1 MAALKEE
8 VGTLRSSL
16 EATKEDVF
24 TSSDI
29 TQLIR
34 TELLD
39 QMGAMKAEWVV
50 RNEEIGEDLRTTDE
64 RFNRHRRDIN
74 KEVSKVRAGF
84 LLLCLFDS

>member
-1 MAALKEE
+1 M
-8 VGTLRSSL
+8 GTMRSSM
-16 EATKEDVF
+16 EALKEDVF
-24 TSSDI
+24 ASSDI
-29 TQLIR
+29 SQLIR

-39 QMGAMKAEWVV
+39 HLGTMRAEWTV

-84 LLLCLFDS
+84 CCCFE